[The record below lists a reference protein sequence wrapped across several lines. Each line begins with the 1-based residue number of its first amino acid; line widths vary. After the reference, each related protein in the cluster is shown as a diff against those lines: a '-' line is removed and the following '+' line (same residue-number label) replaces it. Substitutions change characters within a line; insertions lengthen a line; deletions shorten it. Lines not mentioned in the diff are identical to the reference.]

1 MTVSN
6 RWQRDRVSPLE
17 LQLDPDNPRFELTS
31 RSQDEILLHLLRDHD
46 VITLARSIAEAK
58 ELWPTE
64 TILTYFDGKQHVV
77 LEGNRRTA
85 ACKVLLN
92 PEILPEAAHDLLPQ
106 IPLIDDE
113 TRDNISKVEVCFD
126 YDRER
131 GDPIVANIH
140 AVIQRRSW
148 SLVSRMRYV
157 HREFKKS
164 KNPQEIAKFL
174 KIDLKTVK
182 LLLRGREALHIAIHG
197 SQWTDEERAI
207 LYKDDQVDHDPF
219 LRAVLSP
226 SVERHFGQPMFF
238 DDGRA
243 NRLGFVNLDQMVGVV
258 ARHTLIAQRRE
269 TDDKF
274 SKGDSIEDYLRRTW
288 PIADRVN
295 DVGPSPGKDP
305 DLFDLNRP
313 AGGPSLYTPP
323 NRETEGGKRPP
334 RPTPGAEPTGGLPE
348 LPITPAL
355 SKDVPPDGSGDGLN
369 GSHVEPETSPLT
381 ISAHPTPSDQ
391 PPSPVPGNTSD
402 EPKPDAATPSPLPPI
417 QKPKP
422 LLLLEDIRCLR
433 EDIRLKQLTYELTQL
448 SAGKNNLTSFR
459 LSLFMLM
466 RALLEWALVYHYDQ
480 INIPCRDDKGQHFP
494 IGKLVGMASTRT
506 DVFPGNKKLSERAGT
521 IASHWLKDLNWNSH
535 NDMGNWSFERLQS
548 IAGDLRPILRFIL
561 MDAAYEDSPEQ
572 DVKV

>member
-1 MTVSN
+1 MPPWA
-6 RWQRDRVSPLE
+6 WQ
-17 LQLDPDNPRFELTS
+17 
-31 RSQDEILLHLLRDHD
+31 
-46 VITLARSIAEAK
+46 
-58 ELWPTE
+58 
-64 TILTYFDGKQHVV
+64 
-77 LEGNRRTA
+77 A
-85 ACKVLLN
+85 AKVLLN
-92 PEILPEAAHDLLPQ
+92 PEILPEAAHDLFRQ
-106 IPLIDDE
+106 IPAIDDE
-113 TRDNISKVEVCFD
+113 TRNNISKVDVCFD

-140 AVIQRRSW
+140 AVIQRRAW

-164 KNPQEIAKFL
+164 KNPQEIAKTL

-182 LLLRGREALHIAIHG
+182 QLLRGREALHIAIHG
-197 SQWTDEERAI
+197 NVWAEDEKAI
-207 LYKDDQVDHDPF
+207 LYSDDYVDHEPF
-219 LRAVLSP
+219 LRAVLSQ

-238 DDGRA
+238 DDGRP
-243 NRLGFVNLDQMVGVV
+243 NRFGFGYLDQMVGVV

-288 PIADRVN
+288 PIGERVN

-323 NRETEGGKRPP
+323 NKEVDGGKRHPKP
-334 RPTPGAEPTGGLPE
+334 IPSAELLDGQPE
-348 LPITPAL
+348 LPITPA
-355 SKDVPPDGSGDGLN
+355 SHKDIPLDGPEDSVN
-369 GSHVEPETSPLT
+369 GNHVKPETPPPA
-381 ISAHPTPSDQ
+381 ISAHPPPADQTSLTSASVDISDA
-391 PPSPVPGNTSD
+391 
-402 EPKPDAATPSPLPPI
+402 EKPDTALPSQMPPV

-433 EDIRLKQLTYELTQL
+433 DDDRLEQLTYELAQL

-480 INIPCRDDKGQHFP
+480 IKLPCRDDKGQHFP

-506 DVFPGNKKLSERAGT
+506 DVFPDNKKLSERAGT
-521 IASHWLKDLNWNSH
+521 IASHWLKDLHWNSH
-535 NDMGNWSFERLQS
+535 NDMGNWSFERLQN

-561 MDAAYEDSPEQ
+561 MDAVYDDSPEKEAKG
-572 DVKV
+572 DS